1 MKTEELEFEKTLDYI
16 ELCNYL
22 QKKYDAP
29 KFSYFLS
36 IDSKNPTSRI
46 RRSDEGLFV
55 HHIYEN
61 TMPDLG
67 KNEVMK
73 ITPFEWQQP
82 ENLLY
87 CNYLEHFLLHLKI
100 VKEGKSIKRVK
111 ILGIGGIINHFC
123 EALNYYYLHHTSFRK
138 NTWLHAWAI
147 VGKERAKKYEKMIE
161 TKDKQFEPIKENVDD
176 YLLLLKETDEA
187 ICSDEIIFDYCKDIW
202 KQLFREELYGK
213 YTTNIYKMFVEKFN
227 IPKIEIMFKNK

>member
-22 QKKYDAP
+22 QKKYGIP
-29 KFSYFLS
+29 KSSYFLS

-67 KNEVMK
+67 KNAIMQ
-73 ITPFEWQQP
+73 ITPFDWQQP

-100 VKEGKSIKRVK
+100 VKEYKSIKGVK

-123 EALNYYYLHHTSFRK
+123 ETLNYFYSHYTFFHKH
-138 NTWLHAWAI
+138 TWLHARI
-147 VGKERAKKYEKMIE
+147 IGDEKRANKYEKMIKA
-161 TKDKQFEPIKENVDD
+161 KDKQAEPIKENIDD
-176 YLLLLKETDEA
+176 YLLLLKEADEA
-187 ICSDEIIFDYCKDIW
+187 ICSDEIIKDYCKDKW
-202 KQLFREELYGK
+202 KQLFRDELYGK
-213 YTTNIYKMFVEKFN
+213 YTTKIYKMFVEKFG
-227 IPKIEIMFKNK
+227 IPNVEILFKNE